1 MFPILPVD
9 LIQTQ
14 EDINMESA
22 SSFTAKQDQNN
33 QKPMLVVDKLSSNV
47 LDSKPANK
55 SQIIDLFYK
64 KMHVVGKKSLQ
75 LYK

>member
-14 EDINMESA
+14 EDMESA
-22 SSFTAKQDQNN
+22 SSLTAKQDQNN
-33 QKPMLVVDKLSSNV
+33 QKLMLVVDKQSSNV

-55 SQIIDLFYK
+55 TPIIDLFYK

-75 LYK
+75 FHK